1 MGLET
6 FLITPHDWLQC
17 DAAAIMKELE
27 GTGHRLLPQLMAAHR
42 GAAFLLQY
50 WEHVESNEHTELSV
64 AY

>member
-1 MGLET
+1 
-6 FLITPHDWLQC
+6 
-17 DAAAIMKELE
+17 MKELE